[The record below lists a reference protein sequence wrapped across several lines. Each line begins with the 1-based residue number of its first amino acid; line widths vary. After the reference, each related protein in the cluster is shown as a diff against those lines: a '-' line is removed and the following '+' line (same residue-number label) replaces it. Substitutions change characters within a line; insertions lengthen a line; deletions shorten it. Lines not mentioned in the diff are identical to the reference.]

1 VSNIKQ
7 PRSTVV
13 TQLAIQW
20 KKWIT
25 PRATD
30 PDDAFRERTI
40 RGMVPILA
48 FVVVGS
54 GIVLSNLEEGRVL
67 FIVLGMGVILVAA
80 AVAISRHHLN
90 LAAVLL
96 FLFPV
101 FASAASLLS
110 SGYWS
115 FAGIVTAYVSVVF
128 GAIILPRRVMPF
140 LLIGM
145 IVGYALVAFVVDAR
159 GLKSPYPPDNTF
171 GTPIGAIAE
180 VTILSSLFF
189 GIGYYLLTELEHR
202 RKALSSLVE
211 SLEDRVAERTRDLQS
226 AHQETER
233 LYAEQVQL
241 TEQLRELDNVK
252 SRFLASMSH
261 ELRTPL
267 NAVLNFSKFVATG
280 MLGPVN
286 DRQADALNKSINSG
300 KHLLA
305 LINDVL
311 DISKIESGMLT
322 LFIEA
327 DIDLKAEIQ
336 AIGATAETLLAEKPD
351 VHLIRVLPDTMPLI
365 VGDRRRIHQ
374 ILLNLVSN
382 ACKFTKQGSVTI
394 GAETKGKLILLS
406 VKDTGPGIAQT
417 DQEIIFEP
425 FRQTAHGLSQGGGTG
440 LGLAIAKRL
449 AEAHGGKLW
458 VDSAPGAGASFFVQL
473 PLQSEVLKAQIAT
486 PEED

>member
-1 VSNIKQ
+1 MLSAKQ
-7 PRSTVV
+7 TAPSIIAR
-13 TQLAIQW
+13 LAGQW
-20 KKWIT
+20 KQWVAPHT
-25 PRATD
+25 TN

-40 RGMVPILA
+40 RGMIPILA

-54 GIVLSNLEEGRVL
+54 GVVLSNIEEGKEL
-67 FIVLGMGVILVAA
+67 FIVPGMGILLIAA
-80 AVAISRHHLN
+80 GIAITRQRLN
-90 LAAVLL
+90 LAATLL

-101 FASAASLLS
+101 FASVASLFS

-115 FAGIVTAYVSVVF
+115 FAGIIMAYVSVLF
-128 GAIILPRRVMPF
+128 GAIVLPRRAAGF
-140 LLIGM
+140 LPIGM
-145 IVGYALVAFVVDAR
+145 IVGYAVIAFAVNAR

-171 GTPIGAIAE
+171 GTPVGATAE

-189 GIGYYLLTELEHR
+189 GIGYYLLNELEQR

-211 SLEDRVAERTRDLQS
+211 SLEARVAERTRDLQT
-226 AHQETER
+226 AHHETER
-233 LYAEQVQL
+233 LYWEQVQL
-241 TEQLRELDNVK
+241 AEQLRELDNVK
-252 SRFLASMSH
+252 SAFLASMSH

-286 DRQADALNKSINSG
+286 DRQVDALNKSISSG

-311 DISKIESGMLT
+311 DITKIESGMLT

-327 DIDLKAEIQ
+327 DVDLKTEIN

-351 VHLIRVLPDTMPLI
+351 VRLVRAVSDTLPVI
-365 VGDRRRIHQ
+365 IGDRRRIHQ

-394 GAETKGKLILLS
+394 GADTHDTTIVLS
-406 VKDTGPGIAQT
+406 IKDTGPGISLADQT
-417 DQEIIFEP
+417 TIFEP
-425 FRQTAHGLSQGGGTG
+425 FRQTAMGLSQGGGTG
-440 LGLAIAKRL
+440 LGLAIAQRL
-449 AEAHGGKLW
+449 VEAHGGRLW
-458 VDSAPGAGASFFVQL
+458 VESVPGAGASFFVQL
-473 PLQSEVLKAQIAT
+473 PLQSEALKAQIVT
-486 PEED
+486 PQEE